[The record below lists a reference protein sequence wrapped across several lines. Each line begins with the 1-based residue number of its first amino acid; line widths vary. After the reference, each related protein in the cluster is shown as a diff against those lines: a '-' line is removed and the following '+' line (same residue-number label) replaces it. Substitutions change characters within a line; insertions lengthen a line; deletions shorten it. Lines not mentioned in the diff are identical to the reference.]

1 MTEAMTA
8 GGAFHGRPT
17 GRFLGPISI
26 NNVLEREGLFE
37 RVPVSLLK

>member
-8 GGAFHGRPT
+8 GGAFHGQPT
-17 GRFLGPISI
+17 GRFVSI
-26 NNVLEREGLFE
+26 NIVLEHKGLFE